1 MTGHRLTVT
10 DVGEAVR
17 IGCTCTH
24 QGALIPIE
32 SDPTH
37 RADIW
42 RTRGEALFD
51 TLHGMTTSGRSFCFM
66 EVHRRRIKRVVRFG
80 RRILGV

>member
-10 DVGEAVR
+10 DVGDAVR

-42 RTRGEALFD
+42 RTR
-51 TLHGMTTSGRSFCFM
+51 
-66 EVHRRRIKRVVRFG
+66 IKHHPP
-80 RRILGV
+80 LPKEES